1 MLVHLAL
8 GGALVVSFFSILSS
22 IRQRKKESF
31 LAEDIWG
38 MFIPALSDHDNQT
51 IVTIYLSF
59 SFLNNADRRNMIEM
73 GVVDLKKAG
82 WLLLQSISKKYTI
95 FACGPWHCSYI
106 FRFTAYPVQYILS
119 MLGHV
124 MIFLMSQTCDPS
136 LSTFILHFND
146 WTVHSFLIVTILW
159 HSFPPTKLLDRND
172 RRDFFEKR
180 NKWFILSPSLF
191 YSGPTMCNYSVAYIH
206 VLCILYYCGWQY
218 GSHVSREGLSQK
230 VDCGTLQRTASM
242 ISTYQL
248 LIQTFA
254 LLESCRRTPH
264 AVGTALLCFHRT
276 IHL

>member
-146 WTVHSFLIVTILW
+146 
-159 HSFPPTKLLDRND
+159 
-172 RRDFFEKR
+172 
-180 NKWFILSPSLF
+180 
-191 YSGPTMCNYSVAYIH
+191 
-206 VLCILYYCGWQY
+206 
-218 GSHVSREGLSQK
+218 
-230 VDCGTLQRTASM
+230 
-242 ISTYQL
+242 
-248 LIQTFA
+248 
-254 LLESCRRTPH
+254 
-264 AVGTALLCFHRT
+264 
-276 IHL
+276 